1 MRKGLAVWNPFS
13 ELEKVKAEFDNL
25 FQNLLPTVYSG
36 TDMAV
41 VPAIDIYETDKEV
54 VVKAEVPGVK
64 KEDIEVSVKD
74 NVLYIKG
81 EKKEEKEENTEAVH
95 KVERVYGKFERM
107 ITLPQNIKTQEAKA
121 EYKDGVLEIRFPKKE
136 ESQSTKI
143 DIA

>member
-25 FQNLLPTVYSG
+25 FQNLLPTVYG
-36 TDMAV
+36 GADMAL

-54 VVKAEVPGVK
+54 VVKVEIPGVK
-64 KEDIEVSVKD
+64 KEDLEVSVKD

-81 EKKEEKEENTEAVH
+81 EKKEEREENTEAIH
-95 KVERVYGKFERM
+95 KVERIYGKFERS
-107 ITLPQNIKTQEAKA
+107 ITLPQNVKTQEAKA
-121 EYKDGVLEIRFPKKE
+121 EYKDGILEIRFPKKE

-143 DIA
+143 NIG